1 MKSLIIF
8 VVCSVA
14 LTLIL
19 YEIADYLTPG
29 SPSAEVTLLLA
40 GMAVV
45 LVWLGHCAIGMSRR
59 AKKND
64 VHVVR

>member
-8 VVCSVA
+8 VVWSIA
-14 LTLIL
+14 LTLVF

-40 GMAVV
+40 GIAVV
-45 LVWLGHCAIGMSRR
+45 LVWLVQCAIRMIRT
-59 AKKND
+59 KKD
-64 VHVVR
+64 GAHAVH